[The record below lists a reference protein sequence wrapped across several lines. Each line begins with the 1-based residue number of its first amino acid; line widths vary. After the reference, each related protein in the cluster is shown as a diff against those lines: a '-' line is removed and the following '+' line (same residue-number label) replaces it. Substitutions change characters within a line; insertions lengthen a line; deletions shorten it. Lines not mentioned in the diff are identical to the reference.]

1 MTDLVWVI
9 SSSVMIAVVTAL
21 RAAFGGRLKSG
32 VRMVLWALVLVR
44 LLIPGTLFSSPVGV
58 ASVVT
63 QNGTVEALDEMKD
76 VDRVTYSEEL
86 REMRYERDQVIF
98 SGSFSIPDVVKSDV
112 EPEEFERI
120 KATFDVKEILSYVWL
135 AGAAVTAGV
144 FLVTNLSFYLKIR
157 RRRRRLD
164 IDCKTSF
171 IDVEYKIPVYV
182 ADGIESPFLFGSSIY
197 VDEATAGD
205 GAALRHVL
213 AHEASHY
220 RHRDNLTSVARCLA
234 LALHWYNPL
243 VWIAAVLS
251 RRDADLFADDGAIKT
266 LGEDERAEYGK
277 TLVDLTVAARRA
289 PIFNG
294 ATMMAGGSRAIFER
308 VKRIAKKPKTSAVA
322 VTAVILVAALA
333 LVFVFVGKAED
344 KAEPET
350 VTEPVAENTGVET
363 DNGKWGSSVDSDT
376 SLINIFERNRT
387 GRNKGSQI
395 GIDDGGKLLLGDA
408 SSVLSLHISTV
419 SGCIGYI
426 HDFDGG
432 TLIANKMMTALG
444 NIRVDRTVEIE
455 FDANKTDGF
464 SFVGSFS
471 VSVLYT
477 DGRSETAVFYGN
489 NYKSD
494 IGASDSVCYQTTG
507 VYDCLRVLDLVKGG
521 ENPDGPEGVA
531 VSYYIS
537 PEIKKI
543 YDHDSEDRIENDC
556 GKWETADRN
565 APGYAYLKSKLSG
578 QEGIKL
584 TDEENV
590 YVFTSAGHTAFV
602 FSSGTEPLGA
612 ICSERIYN
620 PSVTG
625 NIRPGMYYG
634 DIDEMYYLT
643 VISPTLCRG
652 GRYSESV
659 AYILTYFGAYRL
671 EFDITGGRDKD
682 TLDPLDELTSVE
694 FFENEYVDY
703 ILDFPVRNDF
713 AYTKLRFEAGEEPK
727 LFVLGKLS
735 GASKDVVMHPESG
748 DADVPFTAI
757 LEELGFS
764 FIPEG
769 DLITIVYPDGIG
781 FAELDLT
788 GKGDN
793 GAFSCKRIV
802 DGKAITDVDA
812 LAGVLLA
819 IDLHVRLDF
828 DRNAVIIY

>member
-32 VRMVLWALVLVR
+32 VRMVLWALVLIR

-120 KATFDVKEILSYVWL
+120 KATFDVKEVLSYVWL
-135 AGAAVTAGV
+135 AGAAVTSGV
-144 FLVTNLSFYLKIR
+144 FLVTNLSFYMKIR

-266 LGEDERAEYGK
+266 LGEEERAEYGK

-344 KAEPET
+344 TVVQDQKTADTEQVGSDAEQTTDTSPET
-350 VTEPVAENTGVET
+350 ETSPVDPET
-363 DNGKWGSSVDSDT
+363 DSDPETEDVPDETTNNGKTGSDSDALKET
-376 SLINIFERNRT
+376 DTEVSPDPVDTFEE
-387 GRNKGSQI
+387 
-395 GIDDGGKLLLGDA
+395 
-408 SSVLSLHISTV
+408 
-419 SGCIGYI
+419 
-426 HDFDGG
+426 
-432 TLIANKMMTALG
+432 
-444 NIRVDRTVEIE
+444 TVE
-455 FDANKTDGF
+455 KTDGQTAEQKTEIAPDYTSYYYPQLTEEIIDSIKKAYMAKYPQERPEHINEWVRGMYYYGEYGTAQVF
-464 SFVGSFS
+464 MYSGTVTLMLWEETVAGLTIHYCDGRRILALYNGE
-471 VSVLYT
+471 LYT
-477 DGRSETAVFYGN
+477 LPEAYDNGVLTVDQLRIIQHLHEHGKYSARWRPVTPAESADAN
-489 NYKSD
+489 
-494 IGASDSVCYQTTG
+494 QTEDT
-507 VYDCLRVLDLVKGG
+507 
-521 ENPDGPEGVA
+521 
-531 VSYYIS
+531 S
-537 PEIKKI
+537 PEIAESYVLTVNGEEVSLAKEYGFEEKKRYASPGHWETEGYVAVVPVTPVIRVLGGVTRNFRDEFHIEINGYKLVYSLTDKTLTEKRSGTNLI
-543 YDHDSEDRIENDC
+543 YPEPGYSVFEPCMDGKEFLIDSENLDKILSKYAGCSVITDYEN
-556 GKWETADRN
+556 K
-565 APGYAYLKSKLSG
+565 
-578 QEGIKL
+578 
-584 TDEENV
+584 
-590 YVFTSAGHTAFV
+590 
-602 FSSGTEPLGA
+602 
-612 ICSERIYN
+612 
-620 PSVTG
+620 
-625 NIRPGMYYG
+625 
-634 DIDEMYYLT
+634 T
-643 VISPTLCRG
+643 V
-652 GRYSESV
+652 
-659 AYILTYFGAYRL
+659 
-671 EFDITGGRDKD
+671 
-682 TLDPLDELTSVE
+682 
-694 FFENEYVDY
+694 
-703 ILDFPVRNDF
+703 
-713 AYTKLRFEAGEEPK
+713 
-727 LFVLGKLS
+727 
-735 GASKDVVMHPESG
+735 DVV
-748 DADVPFTAI
+748 
-757 LEELGFS
+757 
-764 FIPEG
+764 
-769 DLITIVYPDGIG
+769 
-781 FAELDLT
+781 
-788 GKGDN
+788 N
-793 GAFSCKRIV
+793 
-802 DGKAITDVDA
+802 
-812 LAGVLLA
+812 
-819 IDLHVRLDF
+819 ID
-828 DRNAVIIY
+828 